1 MDNQGALDLSK
12 DNWHHQ
18 HTKHINIMHYFIQ
31 KHVKDN
37 TFNVVHIPGD
47 QNQADGFTK
56 PLSKDWHKIMLDGLG
71 LILYWGVVLDSTILI
86 LIPTNLSP
94 NAHFFPLYLHYLIQR
109 FKLWPLIT

>member
-18 HTKHINIMHYFIQ
+18 HTKHIDIMHHFICEC
-31 KHVKDN
+31 VKDN

-56 PLSKDWHKIMLDGLG
+56 LLSKDQHKKMLDGLG
-71 LILYWGVVLDSTILI
+71 LVSY
-86 LIPTNLSP
+86 
-94 NAHFFPLYLHYLIQR
+94 
-109 FKLWPLIT
+109 

>member
-1 MDNQGALDLSK
+1 MALLLTGCQGLWLHRLLYDLGLNLFKTPTLILMDNQGALDLSK

-18 HTKHINIMHYFIQ
+18 HTKHINIMHYFIH

-56 PLSKDWHKIMLDGLG
+56 PLSKD
-71 LILYWGVVLDSTILI
+71 
-86 LIPTNLSP
+86 
-94 NAHFFPLYLHYLIQR
+94 
-109 FKLWPLIT
+109 